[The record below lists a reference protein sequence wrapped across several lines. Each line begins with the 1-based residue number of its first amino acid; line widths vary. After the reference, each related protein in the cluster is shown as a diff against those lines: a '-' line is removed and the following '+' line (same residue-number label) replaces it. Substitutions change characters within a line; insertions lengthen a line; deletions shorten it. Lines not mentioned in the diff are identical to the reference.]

1 MENQDHNDWRVSRE
15 DEDPLVGSARRELG
29 VVLGFAVTFALWSVG
44 FCALFGYRTPAEG
57 EPLRLVMGMPW
68 WAFWGVMVPWF
79 AAGLFTLWFAMFYM
93 KDHDLGHDRD
103 DQGNDDEIEAADAE
117 KAASAGG
124 EQP

>member
-1 MENQDHNDWRVSRE
+1 MAFDDDNTDWRVSRE

-44 FCALFGYRTPAEG
+44 FCALFGYQKPAEG

-68 WAFWGVMVPWF
+68 WAFWGVMVPWL

-93 KDHDLGHDRD
+93 KDHDLGRDRD
-103 DQGNDDEIEAADAE
+103 DDAGDEAGDADEAE
-117 KAASAGG
+117 SEAG
-124 EQP
+124 ENP